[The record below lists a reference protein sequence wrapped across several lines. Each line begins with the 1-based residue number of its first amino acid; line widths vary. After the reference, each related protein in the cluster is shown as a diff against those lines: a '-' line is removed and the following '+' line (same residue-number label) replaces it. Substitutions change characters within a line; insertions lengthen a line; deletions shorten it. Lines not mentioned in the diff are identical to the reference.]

1 MPVEGLVVM
10 SVRSADQTAIPAVL
24 SGTIVWVIA
33 LVAITAT
40 AGWTAPSN
48 GIWWWG
54 VTAIGTASGV
64 LGLIF
69 LFWRKSRLRS

>member
-1 MPVEGLVVM
+1 MG
-10 SVRSADQTAIPAVL
+10 VRSADQTAIPAVL

-33 LVAITAT
+33 LVAVTAT
-40 AGWTAPSN
+40 TGWTASSH

-64 LGLIF
+64 LGLVF
-69 LFWRKSRLRS
+69 LFWRKNRLGS